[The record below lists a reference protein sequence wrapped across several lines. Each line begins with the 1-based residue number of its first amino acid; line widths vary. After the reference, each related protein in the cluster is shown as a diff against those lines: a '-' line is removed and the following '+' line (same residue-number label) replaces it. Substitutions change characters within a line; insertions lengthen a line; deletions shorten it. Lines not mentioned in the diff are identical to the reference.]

1 MIIYRPRPNYWTPY
15 DRKTGQNHR
24 VEKRDRQLTA
34 REMEGVGLESPT
46 LNSGVHMRHIND
58 IGLDGK
64 EVPEAQVTN
73 ILLNIVRITVI
84 EIVNSTP
91 IPSMVRLY
99 ERLYMQSRRSGN
111 SNKQIN
117 AEINANRQS
126 DKKNKKDCDKQ
137 NT

>member
-1 MIIYRPRPNYWTPY
+1 ME
-15 DRKTGQNHR
+15 RKC
-24 VEKRDRQLTA
+24 
-34 REMEGVGLESPT
+34 
-46 LNSGVHMRHIND
+46 
-58 IGLDGK
+58 
-64 EVPEAQVTN
+64 PEAQVTN

-91 IPSMVRLY
+91 SPSMVRLY

-126 DKKNKKDCDKQ
+126 DKKNEKDCDKQ